1 MDAATQSGSKGILVK
16 NWLLPLMVLTLLACS
31 HAELR
36 QQSAASEAKPRLDP
50 VLFYTERLAEQLL
63 ADLPVLPHGSMTAVT
78 FTDSATLQPDNT
90 NVRLRHLGLQLQES
104 MLTVASQLG
113 YQVTEFRAG
122 QALQLHAQH
131 DSLLTRQLSELANQ
145 QSVRYVIAGTLSQH
159 EDFTI
164 VNARLVDT
172 ETNRVLAAAADQIPT
187 AVLGSAEQ
195 VQLRQGRMYR
205 ISH

>member
-1 MDAATQSGSKGILVK
+1 MRNGLFLV
-16 NWLLPLMVLTLLACS
+16 VLLALSACS
-31 HAELR
+31 QTVVR
-36 QQSAASEAKPRLDP
+36 QQAADTEAKPRLDP
-50 VLFYTERLAEQLL
+50 VLFYTERLADQLL
-63 ADLPVLPHGSMTAVT
+63 TGLPPLPHGSMTAVT
-78 FTDSATLQPDNT
+78 FTDSATLQPDST
-90 NVRLRHLGLQLQES
+90 NVRMRHLGLQLQES

-131 DSLLTRQLSELANQ
+131 DSLLTRQLSELATEQ
-145 QSVRYVIAGTLSQH
+145 AVRYVIAGTLSQH

-195 VQLRQGRMYR
+195 VQLRQQMIYR
-205 ISH
+205 SSH

>member
-1 MDAATQSGSKGILVK
+1 MRNGLFLLV
-16 NWLLPLMVLTLLACS
+16 VLVLSACS
-31 HAELR
+31 QSALR
-36 QQSAASEAKPRLDP
+36 QQAADSEAKPRLDP
-50 VLFYTERLAEQLL
+50 VLFYTERLADQLL
-63 ADLPVLPHGSMTAVT
+63 TGLPPLPHGSMTAVT
-78 FTDSATLQPDNT
+78 FTDSATLQPDTT
-90 NVRLRHLGLQLQES
+90 NARIRHLGLQLQES

-122 QALQLHAQH
+122 NALQLHAQH
-131 DSLLTRQLSELANQ
+131 DSLLTRQLSELAVE

-195 VQLRQGRMYR
+195 VQLRHQMIYR
-205 ISH
+205 SSH

>member
-1 MDAATQSGSKGILVK
+1 MRNGLFLVV
-16 NWLLPLMVLTLLACS
+16 VLALSACS
-31 HAELR
+31 QLAVR
-36 QQSAASEAKPRLDP
+36 QQAADTEAKPRLDP
-50 VLFYTERLAEQLL
+50 VLFYTERLADQLL
-63 ADLPVLPHGSMTAVT
+63 TGLPPLPHGSMTAVT
-78 FTDSATLQPDNT
+78 FTDSATLQPDAT
-90 NVRLRHLGLQLQES
+90 NVRMRHLGLQLQES

-131 DSLLTRQLSELANQ
+131 DSLLTRQLSGLATE
-145 QSVRYVIAGTLSQH
+145 QSVRYVIAGTMSQH

-195 VQLRQGRMYR
+195 VQLRQQMIYR
-205 ISH
+205 SSH

>member
-1 MDAATQSGSKGILVK
+1 MKNGLLLMIVLV
-16 NWLLPLMVLTLLACS
+16 LSACS
-31 HAELR
+31 QTAVR
-36 QQSAASEAKPRLDP
+36 QQAAAPEAKPRLDP
-50 VLFYTERLAEQLL
+50 VLFYTERLADQLL
-63 ADLPVLPHGSMTAVT
+63 TGLPPLPHGSMTAVT
-78 FTDSATLQPDNT
+78 FTDSATLQPDHT
-90 NVRLRHLGLQLQES
+90 NVRMRHLGLQLQES

-122 QALQLHAQH
+122 NALQLHAQH
-131 DSLLTRQLSELANQ
+131 DSLLTRQLSELAAE

-172 ETNRVLAAAADQIPT
+172 ETNRVVAAAADQIPT

-195 VQLRQGRMYR
+195 VQLRQQRIYR
-205 ISH
+205 SSH